1 MRTVDGRL
9 AGLNVV
15 AEIECPRTIEYAQ
28 NYGVTFAVSIRTSK
42 RETRPMYNK
51 ILVPVD
57 GSETSLL
64 GLGEAIRLAKDQKA
78 TLRLLHVVHDF
89 LVAGGH
95 GAAVYTSQ
103 LRMDLRERGEKILKE
118 AADIARQQGVEAE
131 TKLIETPGGSVG
143 PMIVEHAEGW
153 PADLMVLGTHGR
165 RGIRRLVMGSDAE
178 YVVRTTPVPVL
189 LVRGTKASSE
199 N

>member
-1 MRTVDGRL
+1 
-9 AGLNVV
+9 
-15 AEIECPRTIEYAQ
+15 
-28 NYGVTFAVSIRTSK
+28 
-42 RETRPMYNK
+42 MYKK
-51 ILVPVD
+51 ILSPVD

-64 GLGEAIRLAKDQKA
+64 GLAEAIRFAKDQKA

-103 LRMDLRERGEKILKE
+103 LRKDLRARGEEILKD
-118 AADIARQQGVEAE
+118 AAGIAREQGVEPE
-131 TKLIETPGGSVG
+131 TMLVETPGGSVG
-143 PMIVEHAEGW
+143 AMIVEEAERW
-153 PADLMVLGTHGR
+153 SADLLVLGTHGR

-189 LVRGTKASSE
+189 LVRGTKAPPKD
-199 N
+199 